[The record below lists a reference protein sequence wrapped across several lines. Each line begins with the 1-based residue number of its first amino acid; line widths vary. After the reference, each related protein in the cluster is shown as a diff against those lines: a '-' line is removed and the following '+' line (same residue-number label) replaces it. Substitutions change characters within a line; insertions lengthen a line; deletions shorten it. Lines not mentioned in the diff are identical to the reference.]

1 MAVSN
6 NERTLD
12 QLSIIRD
19 AIDNALSTLQT
30 CMPGIVKEVDLQ
42 RMTVTVQP
50 AIQVQAR
57 QADGSLKLLD
67 YPLLRDVP
75 LYFPGGGGCTLSFPV
90 KAGDECL
97 LLFASRCIDL
107 WWASSGVQA
116 PFEVRKHDLSDAFAL
131 VGVRSQPRAIAGV
144 SADSVQLRSD
154 DGTASI
160 TLNPATQE
168 ISLQASTIKVLGNLE
183 VQGNVSTQ
191 GTLSNNEVAV
201 GSTHVHP
208 VGSPNTGVPVAGG

>member
-1 MAVSN
+1 MALSN
-6 NERTLD
+6 NERRLD
-12 QLSIIRD
+12 QLTIIND
-19 AIDNALSTLQT
+19 AIDAAQSTLQT

-42 RMTVTVQP
+42 RMTVTAQP
-50 AIQVQAR
+50 VIQAHVR
-57 QADGSLKLLD
+57 QADGGLQLVD
-67 YPLLRDVP
+67 FPLLRDVP
-75 LYFPGGGGCTLSFPV
+75 LYFPSGGGCTLTFPV

-97 LLFASRCIDL
+97 LVFSSRCIDL
-107 WWASSGVQA
+107 WWQNGGVQA
-116 PFEVRKHDLSDAFAL
+116 PFEVRRHDLSDAFAL
-131 VGVRSQPRAIAGV
+131 MGVRSQPRVISGI

-168 ISLQASTIKVLGNLE
+168 ITLQASTIKVVGNLD

-191 GTLSNNEVAV
+191 GTLKNNDVPV

-208 VGSPNTGVPVAGG
+208 VGSPNTGTPTAG